1 MRKLFFLLV
10 LLTSV
15 NILYAVSSTEFPD
28 EKFKEGTE
36 LYISGKYQE
45 ALEIWLFIYNS
56 GFRSANLNY
65 NIGNAFF
72 KLNDI
77 PHAILFYER
86 ALLLKPADEDISYNL
101 QVART
106 FVVDKFVEV
115 PEFFIVTWFNFIALI
130 ISSNTW
136 AIISIISFVLF
147 LSLLSVCLFSSVYR
161 IKVIT
166 FWCAVVMFLI
176 SGSSLAFSL
185 RNKRLV
191 TDSGKAIIMSPQV
204 NGKSSPDASGTD
216 LFLIHEGTK
225 VTVTDNVGNWYEI
238 RLPDGNK
245 GWVTSNSLEKI

>member
-1 MRKLFFLLV
+1 MRKLFFLLL

-15 NILYAVSSTEFPD
+15 NILYAVNTEFPD
-28 EKFKEGTE
+28 EKFKQGTE

-45 ALEIWLFIYNS
+45 ALEIWLSIYNS

-72 KLNDI
+72 KMNDI

-115 PEFFIVTWFNFIALI
+115 PELFFVTWFNFIALI
-130 ISSNTW
+130 IPSNTW

-147 LSLLSVCLFSSVYR
+147 LSLFSVFLFSSAHRV
-161 IKVIT
+161 KAIT
-166 FWCAVVMFLI
+166 FWCAIVMFLI

-191 TDSGKAIIMSPQV
+191 TDSGKAIIVSPQV
-204 NGKSSPDASGTD
+204 NGKSSPDISGTD

-225 VTVTDNVGNWYEI
+225 VTVTDSVGNWYEI